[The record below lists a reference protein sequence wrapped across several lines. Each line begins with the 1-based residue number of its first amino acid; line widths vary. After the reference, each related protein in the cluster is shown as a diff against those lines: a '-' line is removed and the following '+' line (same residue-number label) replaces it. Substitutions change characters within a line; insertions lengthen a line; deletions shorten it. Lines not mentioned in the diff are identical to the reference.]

1 MDSDPEW
8 NPVEKAEGVLMYAD
22 PVELTILMPCLNE
35 ARTVEACVR
44 AARSYL
50 DKSGRHGEVLVADN
64 GSTDGSA
71 QIAEAAG
78 ARVVHVPTRG
88 YGAALMAGI
97 DAAQAPYIIMGD
109 ADCSYDFSN
118 LDAFVQRLRAGADLV
133 MGNRFK
139 GGIAPGAMPF
149 LHRYLGNPV
158 LSFVGRLFFRS
169 SIGDFHCGLRGFS
182 RDAVKRLGLIT
193 PGMEF
198 ASELIAK
205 AALGGLRIEEVPTT
219 LRPDGRG
226 RPSHLRTWRDGWR
239 HLRFL
244 LLFCPR
250 WLFLYPGIAL
260 LLTGLAGLVLG
271 VASPSGAG
279 PLPLGIHTLLY
290 LGGATILGVQF
301 IMFAVLTKWIAV
313 LAGLVREPPW
323 MAKWASSFTIENG
336 LLLGLGAFI
345 AGLAWSLWLTL
356 DWGRSGFGA
365 LDPLETMRAAIPAV
379 TLMATGMQATIG
391 SFFAG
396 ALHFCWRSARRV

>member
-1 MDSDPEW
+1 
-8 NPVEKAEGVLMYAD
+8 MYSGS
-22 PVELTILMPCLNE
+22 VELTILMPCLNE
-35 ARTVEACVR
+35 AKTVEACVK

-50 DKSGRHGEVLVADN
+50 SKSGLQGEVLVADN

-71 QIAEAAG
+71 EIATAAG
-78 ARVVHVPTRG
+78 ARVLHVAVRG

-97 DAAQAPYIIMGD
+97 DGAQGRYIIMGD

-118 LDAFVQRLRAGADLV
+118 LDAFMERLHAGADLV

-139 GGIAPGAMPF
+139 GGIFPGAMPL

-169 SIGDFHCGLRGFS
+169 SIGDFHCGLRGFP
-182 RDAVKRLGLIT
+182 REAVVRLGLIT

-205 AALGGLRIEEVPTT
+205 AALAGLQIQEVPTT

-250 WLFLYPGIAL
+250 WLFLYPGVVFL
-260 LLTGLAGLVLG
+260 LVGLAGLALG
-271 VASPSGAG
+271 IMNLQGAG
-279 PLPLGIHTLLY
+279 PLHLGIHTLLY

-301 IMFAVLTKWIAV
+301 ILFALLTKWIAV
-313 LAGLVREPPW
+313 LAQIVPEPPW
-323 MAKWASSFTIENG
+323 MNRWASSFTIENG
-336 LLLGLGAFI
+336 LLLGLGTFF
-345 AGLAWSLWLTL
+345 AGLSWSVWLTF
-356 DWGRSGFGA
+356 DWGRSGFGP

-379 TLMATGMQATIG
+379 ALMATGMQVSIG

-396 ALHFCWRSARRV
+396 ALHFCWRSARRN

>member
-1 MDSDPEW
+1 MDADPQW

-50 DKSGRHGEVLVADN
+50 EKSGQHGEVLVADN

-71 QIAEAAG
+71 QLAAAAG

-182 RDAVKRLGLIT
+182 RDAIKRLGLIT

-198 ASELIAK
+198 ASELVAK

-250 WLFLYPGIAL
+250 WLFLYPGVAL
-260 LLTGLAGLVLG
+260 LLTGLAGLLLG
-271 VASPSGAG
+271 FADPSTLGA
-279 PLPLGIHTLLY
+279 LHLGIHTLLY

-301 IMFAVLTKWIAV
+301 IMFALLTKWIAV
-313 LAGLVREPPW
+313 LAGLVPEPPW
-323 MAKWASSFTIENG
+323 MTRWASSFTIENG
-336 LLLGLGAFI
+336 LLLGLGMFL
-345 AGLAWSLWLTL
+345 AGLAWSVWITF
-356 DWGRSGFGA
+356 DWGRSGFGP
-365 LDPLETMRAAIPAV
+365 LDPVETMRTAIPAV
-379 TLMATGMQATIG
+379 TLMATGMQASIG

-396 ALHFCWRSARRV
+396 ALHFCWQSARRD